1 MSYGEH
7 TSPGS
12 LITRRLRACS
22 RVVNRTSSAL
32 AGIVFAAAAWSG
44 GCGPEGCPTALL
56 SGQLVEIGGSLAVR
70 APNGEVTPV
79 DWSNFS
85 LRRQGDDL
93 VVSDFWG
100 TVLAREGQVVELGG
114 GQRGPGAATF
124 KVCSQVNVVGS

>member
-1 MSYGEH
+1 
-7 TSPGS
+7 
-12 LITRRLRACS
+12 
-22 RVVNRTSSAL
+22 
-32 AGIVFAAAAWSG
+32 
-44 GCGPEGCPTALL
+44 LL

-114 GQRGPGAATF
+114 GQRGPGEATF